1 MKGDKVSIKAIN
13 LQDYTTWV
21 EFYMG
26 LALWAAERSIDPNTQ
41 VGACIVDKDGYE
53 AAVGYNGMPIGMSDD
68 EVTWQRDGNYSDTKY
83 AYIVHAEANALIKAS
98 RDVSGGTVYVS
109 MFPCNECAKTIA
121 NCHIKRV
128 VYIEDKYH
136 DDEIYVASRHIFDT
150 CGIKYEQYQ
159 PTGRQ
164 FTIKL

>member
-1 MKGDKVSIKAIN
+1 MSQKVSKRKG
-13 LQDYTTWV
+13 YTTWD

-26 LALWAAERSIDPNTQ
+26 LALWAAERSKDPNTQ
-41 VGACIVDKDGYE
+41 VGACVVDKDGYE
-53 AAVGYNGMPIGMSDD
+53 ASVGYNGMPIGMSDD
-68 EVTWQRDGNYSDTKY
+68 EVTWQRDGKYSETKY
-83 AYIVHAEANALIKAS
+83 AYIVHAEANALIKTN

-128 VYIEDKYH
+128 VFKEDIYH
-136 DDEIYVASRHIFDT
+136 DDEIYIASRRIFDT
-150 CGIKYEQYQ
+150 CGIKYEKYQ
-159 PTGRQ
+159 PSGRR